1 MKTIRGFTLVELM
14 IVVAIVAILASIAVP
29 AYKDYVTRAKIAE
42 ATAGLAGK
50 RVQME
55 QYFQDNRTYV
65 GAPACNND
73 TTTSRFFDFSC
84 AGAPTAVAY
93 VLQAD
98 GKASMANFLYTIDQA
113 GARASVITETGWTG
127 NGACWAVRKGG
138 EC

>member
-1 MKTIRGFTLVELM
+1 MRTVRGFTLIELM
-14 IVVAIVAILASIAVP
+14 IVVAIVAILASVALP
-29 AYKDYVTRAKIAE
+29 NYNAYVMRGKITE

-55 QYFQDNRTYV
+55 QFFQDNRTYV

-73 TTTSRFFDFSC
+73 TTTSRYFDFSC
-84 AGAPTAVAY
+84 AGAATAVAY

-113 GARASVITETGWTG
+113 GARTSVITEPGWAG
-127 NGACWAVRKGG
+127 NGTCWAVRKGG